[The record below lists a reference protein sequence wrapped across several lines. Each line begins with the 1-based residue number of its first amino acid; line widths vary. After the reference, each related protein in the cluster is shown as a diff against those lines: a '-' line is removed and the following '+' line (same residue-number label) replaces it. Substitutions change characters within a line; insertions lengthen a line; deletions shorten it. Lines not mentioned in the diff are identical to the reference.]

1 MGNIDEFYFFV
12 EFCNF
17 VDSLEA
23 SRQIGS
29 LEDQLNSVMSERDD
43 IIVQLSAS
51 QDQVQQQEQQLS
63 NLQLVLEQFQAG

>member
-1 MGNIDEFYFFV
+1 MF
-12 EFCNF
+12 NF
-17 VDSLEA
+17 DDSLEA

-51 QDQVQQQEQQLS
+51 QDQVQQQEQQLN

>member
-1 MGNIDEFYFFV
+1 MTIFLL
-12 EFCNF
+12 

-29 LEDQLNSVMSERDD
+29 LEDELNSVMTERDD
-43 IIVQLSAS
+43 LIIQLTTS

-63 NLQLVLEQFQAG
+63 NLQLVLEQFQAGMYSIIQYKTI